1 MLKVGGKGGK
11 KFRGTREGG
20 ITEYAS
26 YFVFAHAPDGAIEAY
41 PLHEWYNF
49 QPSQRYKAL
58 SAEQAEEEFKRR
70 RLNLSTLMSK
80 ARLKGAEEAAE
91 DPEEKVKSS
100 GKKKQDLRIDDLDDI
115 MMDSADDSDSSADEK
130 GKDDDSDG
138 GANKKK
144 GKKQLPKKKK
154 KKKDSDDE
162 AFEESDDGDEEGR
175 ELDYIESS
183 DEDESDPEEQAN
195 KEMKSVAEEDGLRT

>member
-26 YFVFAHAPDGAIEAY
+26 YYVFTHAPDGAIEAY
-41 PLHEWYNF
+41 PLREWYNF
-49 QPSQRYKAL
+49 QPAQRYKTL

-70 RLNLSTLMSK
+70 RLNYFTLMDK
-80 ARLKGAEEAAE
+80 TRVRGAEDNSEE
-91 DPEEKVKSS
+91 PEEKIKSK
-100 GKKKQDLRIDDLDDI
+100 GKKKQELRIDDLDEI
-115 MMDSADDSDSSADEK
+115 KTDSGDDDSSADEK
-130 GKDDDSDG
+130 GNGNDSDDG
-138 GANKKK
+138 NKKK
-144 GKKQLPKKKK
+144 KTKKQMPKKK

-175 ELDYIESS
+175 EMDYIESS
-183 DEDESDPEEQAN
+183 DDDESDMEEQAN

>member
-1 MLKVGGKGGK
+1 MGGKGGK

-26 YFVFAHAPDGAIEAY
+26 YYVFAHAPDGAIEAY

-70 RLNLSTLMSK
+70 RLNLFTLMSK
-80 ARLKGAEEAAE
+80 ARLKGAEENAE
-91 DPEEKVKSS
+91 DPEEKVKLS
-100 GKKKQDLRIDDLDDI
+100 GKKKQDLRIDDLDDV
-115 MMDSADDSDSSADEK
+115 MMDSADDSDASDDEK
-130 GKDDDSDG
+130 GKEDDSDG
-138 GANKKK
+138 DKKKK
-144 GKKQLPKKKK
+144 GKKQPPAKKKK
-154 KKKDSDDE
+154 KKKDSDDDE

-175 ELDYIESS
+175 EMDYIESS
-183 DEDESDPEEQAN
+183 DEDESEDQAN

>member
-26 YFVFAHAPDGAIEAY
+26 YYVFTHAPDGAIEAY
-41 PLHEWYNF
+41 PLREWYNF
-49 QPSQRYKAL
+49 QPAQRYKTL

-70 RLNLSTLMSK
+70 RLNYFTLMDK
-80 ARLKGAEEAAE
+80 TRVRGAEDNSEE
-91 DPEEKVKSS
+91 PEEKIKSK
-100 GKKKQDLRIDDLDDI
+100 GKKKQELRIDDLDEI
-115 MMDSADDSDSSADEK
+115 KSDSGDDSDSSADGK
-130 GKDDDSDG
+130 GNGNDSDDG
-138 GANKKK
+138 KKKKKNKK
-144 GKKQLPKKKK
+144 QAPKKKK
-154 KKKDSDDE
+154 KKNSDDE

-175 ELDYIESS
+175 EMDYIESS